1 MSHTLSWPSN
11 GTRTKELNEFLP
23 MQQDFSIHFTFPA
36 PAILPADCRPASWC
50 CLSWSLGGC
59 LMDHKVFPNQ
69 RLRTAAWS
77 NVSEQNKPLSG
88 LLAWCDAHTHQAMW
102 HKQCFIF
109 VLPGS
114 LSLNLK
120 KKFSFATGSIG
131 GLHTEFCIQYKE
143 SV

>member
-1 MSHTLSWPSN
+1 
-11 GTRTKELNEFLP
+11 
-23 MQQDFSIHFTFPA
+23 
-36 PAILPADCRPASWC
+36 
-50 CLSWSLGGC
+50 
-59 LMDHKVFPNQ
+59 MDHKVFPNQ

-88 LLAWCDAHTHQAMW
+88 LLGWCDAHTHQAMW

-120 KKFSFATGSIG
+120 KNFPLPQEALEDYTLS
-131 GLHTEFCIQYKE
+131 
-143 SV
+143 SVFNTKSRFEY